1 MGASKLVLMLS
12 LPFALVISSCTRY
25 ASDVQTVMPQQEV
38 KSPVLAAD
46 TVRHLKRKVAIARFS
61 NETKYAKGFFTDQNT
76 PDVGKQAMDILSAKL
91 AATGKFILL
100 ERSDID
106 EINKELSMNALG
118 GLKIPADQL
127 IVGSVT
133 EFGRKTTG
141 EVGVLSRSK
150 RQTATAK
157 VHVRLINVNTGE
169 VVFGEEGSGE
179 AFSEVGSVM
188 GIGGRAGY
196 DAEID
201 DRAIEAAISKL
212 VHNLIGKL
220 LDSPWKSYILD
231 HQNGSYIISGGKSQG
246 INAGDLFNVM
256 RKGKTVT
263 NPQTG
268 MPLTFPGVKVGT
280 IKVVSIMG
288 ATAAEEVSFCEKVTG
303 DIPTQGFDEMFVE
316 ENK

>member
-1 MGASKLVLMLS
+1 
-12 LPFALVISSCTRY
+12 
-25 ASDVQTVMPQQEV
+25 MPQQEI
-38 KSPVLAAD
+38 KSPVLSD
-46 TVRHLKRKVAIARFS
+46 DNERHLKRKVAIARFS
-61 NETKYAKGFFTDQNT
+61 NETKYAKGFFADPST

-106 EINKELSMNALG
+106 EINKELSMKNIG
-118 GLKIPADQL
+118 NLKIPADQL

-133 EFGRKTTG
+133 EFGRQTTG
-141 EVGVLSRSK
+141 NVGVFTRSK

-157 VHVRLINVNTGE
+157 VHVRLVNVNTGE
-169 VVFGEEGSGE
+169 VIYGEEGAGE

-188 GIGGRAGY
+188 GVGGRAGY
-196 DAEID
+196 DSEIN

-212 VHNLIGKL
+212 VNNLIGKL

-231 HQNGSYIISGGKSQG
+231 CQNGSYIISGGKSQG
-246 INAGDLFNVM
+246 IKAGDLFTVM

-268 MPLTFPGVKVGT
+268 MPLTLPGVKIGT
-280 IKVVSIMG
+280 IKVLSTTG
-288 ATAAEEVSFCEKVTG
+288 NSSAEEVAVCEKVSG
-303 DIPTQGFDEMFVE
+303 DIPTQGFEDLFIE

>member
-1 MGASKLVLMLS
+1 MITLRRAVVFLS
-12 LPFALVISSCTRY
+12 MFLFVFSSCSRY
-25 ASDVQTVMPQQEV
+25 SNEVQTVMPQQEI
-38 KSPVLAAD
+38 KSPVLSD
-46 TVRHLKRKVAIARFS
+46 DNERHLKRKVAIARFS
-61 NETKYAKGFFTDQNT
+61 NETKYAKGFFADPST

-106 EINKELSMNALG
+106 EINKELSMKNIG
-118 GLKIPADQL
+118 NLKIPADQL

-133 EFGRKTTG
+133 EFGRQTTG
-141 EVGVLSRSK
+141 NVGVFTRSK

-157 VHVRLINVNTGE
+157 VHVRLVNVNTGE
-169 VVFGEEGSGE
+169 VIYGEEGAGE

-188 GIGGRAGY
+188 GVGGRAGY
-196 DAEID
+196 DSEIN

-212 VHNLIGKL
+212 VNNLIGKL

-231 HQNGSYIISGGKSQG
+231 CQNGSYIISGGKSQG
-246 INAGDLFNVM
+246 IKAGDLFTVM

-268 MPLTFPGVKVGT
+268 MPLTLPGVKIGT
-280 IKVVSIMG
+280 IKVLSTTG
-288 ATAAEEVSFCEKVTG
+288 NSSAEEVAVCEKVSG
-303 DIPTQGFDEMFVE
+303 DIPTQGFEDLFIE

>member
-1 MGASKLVLMLS
+1 MGASKLILLLS
-12 LPFALVISSCTRY
+12 LPLALIISSCTRY

-38 KSPVLAAD
+38 KSPVLVAD
-46 TVRHLKRKVAIARFS
+46 TVRHLKRKVAVARFS

-106 EINKELSMNALG
+106 EINKELSMKSIG
-118 GLKIPADQL
+118 VLKIPADQL

-169 VVFGEEGSGE
+169 VVYGEEGSGE

-188 GIGGRAGY
+188 GVGGRAGY
-196 DAEID
+196 DSEID

-212 VHNLIGKL
+212 VNNLIGKL
-220 LDSPWKSYILD
+220 LDNPWKSYILD
-231 HQNGSYIISGGKSQG
+231 NQNGSYIISGGKSQG
-246 INAGDLFNVM
+246 INIGDLFNVM

-268 MPLTFPGVKVGT
+268 MPLTLPGVKIGT
-280 IKVVSIMG
+280 IKVVSTTG
-288 ATAAEEVSFCEKVTG
+288 ASAAEEVTICEKVSG
-303 DIPTQGFDEMFVE
+303 DIPTQGFDEMFIE